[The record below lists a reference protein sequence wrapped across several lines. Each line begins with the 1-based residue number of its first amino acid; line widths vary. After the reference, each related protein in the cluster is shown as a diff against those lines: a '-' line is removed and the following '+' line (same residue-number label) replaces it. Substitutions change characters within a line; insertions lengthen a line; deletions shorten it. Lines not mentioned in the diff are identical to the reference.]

1 MNFTAYS
8 LKAAIRQALD
18 INTRYN
24 FFNIEQWREEQ

>member
-1 MNFTAYS
+1 MNYTTYS

-18 INTRYN
+18 SNTQYN